1 MLELANEISEFLA
14 KHAKISPN
22 FDPMWDTEDEKYTS
36 PDASM
41 LQFAVA
47 LLLIGKKPMR
57 IHSEWGG
64 GGYSPY
70 TDKDGEKW
78 HNEILQKLRNL

>member
-1 MLELANEISEFLA
+1 MLELANEISRFLA

-22 FDPMWDTEDEKYTS
+22 FDPNYDLLVEKYAS

-47 LLLIGKKPMR
+47 MLMIGQKPTY
-57 IHSEWGG
+57 INSDWGS
-64 GGYSPY
+64 GGYAPY

-78 HNEILQKLRNL
+78 HNEILQKLKNL